1 MLSLASYFFWTT
13 IAFELFFAIIQAQ
26 RELADAGLRSPYG
39 DLSRLSFLP
48 HQEHCDLRSP
58 RTMVAPLYT
67 TESGLLFHAGK
78 ILV

>member
-58 RTMVAPLYT
+58 ELWSHRY
-67 TESGLLFHAGK
+67 
-78 ILV
+78 IQQNLVSSSTLERSWF